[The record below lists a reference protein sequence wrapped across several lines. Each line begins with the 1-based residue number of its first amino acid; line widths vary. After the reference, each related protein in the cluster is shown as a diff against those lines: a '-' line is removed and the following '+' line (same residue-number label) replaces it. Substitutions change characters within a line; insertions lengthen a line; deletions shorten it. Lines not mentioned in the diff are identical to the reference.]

1 MVAVSCN
8 ESELSHGKIEG
19 LGLIRAEMNIF
30 QSLRNK
36 EVNQIVISLYDEE
49 GKQIKNDSL
58 KIYVN
63 GTDMKY
69 TVRKELYYTTTC
81 YFLKDSATPKDNK
94 FAFEIEL
101 ADEKENLFWGSPGV
115 GACES

>member
-1 MVAVSCN
+1 MVAVLCN

-81 YFLKDSATPKDNK
+81 YFLKTVLRPRIISLLSKSNWRMKREPFLGKSRRWR
-94 FAFEIEL
+94 L
-101 ADEKENLFWGSPGV
+101 
-115 GACES
+115 